1 MSRLKNAYA
10 GCMECGGSVKMK
22 SGGKW
27 IQGAIKKPGSFTAQ
41 AKRAGMSVS
50 AFRNKV
56 LANKGDFS
64 STTVRRANLA
74 KTLSKMRKGDDG
86 MEVRDEVQINNPR
99 SVQWETLPER
109 MPSKPS
115 SSPVTPSGLA
125 KGGTE
130 KVAAY
135 QRMLKAKGFNIDVDG
150 AWGPKTQRAYEQYMS
165 SQAPKGTMGPN
176 RSNLPSNNTYYKK
189 VKEAPVSS
197 RGDWYTPEQWDRA
210 TGRTADGLPSVSLPT
225 SSGIKRRMLMG
236 GSIPGVNGSVVGP
249 AIPMSKTG
257 QSFPRKNAGTSRLS
271 KYKKK

>member
-27 IQGAIKKPGSFTAQ
+27 IQNAIRKPGSFTAQ

-74 KTLSKMRKGDDG
+74 KTLSRMHKG
-86 MEVRDEVQINNPR
+86 
-99 SVQWETLPER
+99 
-109 MPSKPS
+109 
-115 SSPVTPSGLA
+115 
-125 KGGTE
+125 
-130 KVAAY
+130 
-135 QRMLKAKGFNIDVDG
+135 
-150 AWGPKTQRAYEQYMS
+150 
-165 SQAPKGTMGPN
+165 
-176 RSNLPSNNTYYKK
+176 
-189 VKEAPVSS
+189 
-197 RGDWYTPEQWDRA
+197 
-210 TGRTADGLPSVSLPT
+210 
-225 SSGIKRRMLMG
+225 MG
-236 GSIPGVNGSVVGP
+236 GMSVPGVNGSVIGP
-249 AIPMSKTG
+249 AIPMSKAG